1 MAKRGN
7 NEGSIHKRENG
18 TWRAQVSIEGKR
30 LSYTGNTRV
39 ECHDWLRRTMDLVD
53 HGLTLQSR
61 HLSLQEYLKDWFEIK
76 KTTLRPRTA
85 YDYERLLTTNIF
97 PELGQIKLKDLT
109 TYRITK
115 FYTKLSQAGKG
126 SRTVRLTH
134 SILHSA
140 LQSALESGVISRNPT
155 IGTML
160 PRYNQKEMNVLN
172 ESQVSQFLIAAE
184 KSRYKCL
191 YHLAITTGMR
201 YSELVGLKWSDID
214 WVKGTIKVQRQLQF
228 VPHQGF
234 TYSEPKTKSGIRT
247 IKLGDTTLKIL
258 REQKERQIQN
268 KIPKDDLIFL
278 NSYGTQVY
286 FKRFQKDF
294 KRVLR
299 QAGLPDIRFHDL
311 RHTAATLMIA
321 NGIPVLIVA
330 RILGHSKPS
339 VTMNVYGHSSVEMQ
353 SDAAKLMENLVTP
366 IPISLE
372 KSSGGKDIE
381 NRLHPVAPELQKP
394 DSSKNQPPT
403 SGGN

>member
-115 FYTKLSQAGKG
+115 FYTKLSHVGKG

-339 VTMNVYGHSSVEMQ
+339 VTMNVYGHSTVEMQ

-372 KSSGGKDIE
+372 KSHSGQNLE

-403 SGGN
+403 SGGK